1 MRLINTQTLKL
12 KEFYGT
18 NIPQYAILSHTWE
31 EEEVDFGQFSRLPHA
46 ELARRKGF
54 AKIKQ
59 VCRLA
64 RGAGIEWAWVDTC
77 CIDKSSSAE
86 LTESINSMFAWYLG
100 SKVCYAYLSDL
111 KPDAQ
116 RKEGEAPDNDAA
128 SGPTEKEHDPESH
141 IEHDSLA
148 QRVAK
153 YAHCRWFTRG
163 WTLQELIAPRRLG
176 FYNQNWEFQG
186 EKPELS
192 AVLAEITRISPAIL
206 DDTSLLPTVPVAQR
220 MSWVSRRE
228 TTREEDIAYCLLG
241 IFDVHMPLLYGEG
254 KRAFIRLQEEII
266 KETNDPSLF
275 GWLLDSEQA
284 SSQKHWGIL
293 APSPQAFANCT
304 DIELRVDPMHNN
316 ECAIT
321 SRGLRFTPVFGGGLR
336 FGESGTY
343 VMDLQCHR
351 RNRDENLGIFLEQ
364 QGCDLYARV
373 KPDKLSKWPRWRHQ
387 DHENR
392 TFYVAKTISPVMS
405 AMLRT
410 SHRDAVNLS
419 RALETLG
426 ELRIRPGRTEGFAE
440 PAGHWDRQRCMF
452 LTRGMRQFRGRVR
465 FLQLVPGDNRDMR
478 MMRYSLVIEFEMYNG
493 SLEFFLAYDETDE
506 TGKEA
511 KIQGHARGDV
521 VVIAPFPN
529 GTGDAKLTLRA
540 VREEMDG
547 QPVFFVVIDKHYI

>member
-1 MRLINTQTLKL
+1 
-12 KEFYGT
+12 
-18 NIPQYAILSHTWE
+18 
-31 EEEVDFGQFSRLPHA
+31 
-46 ELARRKGF
+46 
-54 AKIKQ
+54 
-59 VCRLA
+59 
-64 RGAGIEWAWVDTC
+64 
-77 CIDKSSSAE
+77 
-86 LTESINSMFAWYLG
+86 MFAWYLG

-128 SGPTEKEHDPESH
+128 SGPTEKEHDTESH

-186 EKPELS
+186 EKSELS
-192 AVLAEITRISPAIL
+192 AVLTEITRISPAIL
-206 DDTSLLPTVPVAQR
+206 DDASLLPTVPVAQR

-266 KETNDPSLF
+266 KDTNDPSLF

-293 APSPQAFANCT
+293 APSPAAFADCA

-321 SRGLRFTPVFGGGLR
+321 SKGLRFTPVPGGGLR
-336 FGESGTY
+336 FGERGMSATY
-343 VMDLQCHR
+343 VMNLQCRR
-351 RNRDENLGIFLEQ
+351 RNRVESLGIFLEQ
-364 QGCDLYARV
+364 QGCDVYTRV
-373 KPDKLSKWPRWRHQ
+373 KPDKLSKSRRSSDDKH
-387 DHENR
+387 R
-392 TFYVAKTISPVMS
+392 TFYVTKTVPPAMAI
-405 AMLRT
+405 MLRT

-419 RALETLG
+419 RALDTLG
-426 ELRIRPGRTEGFAE
+426 ELKIWPAETEAFE

-452 LTRGMRQFRGRVR
+452 LTRGTRHFRGIAR
-465 FLQLVPGDNRDMR
+465 FLQLVPGGTWRSLTITLLLYNENLRVLLEYDDASKNANDLGQLPTVNV
-478 MMRYSLVIEFEMYNG
+478 LVIEPLPE
-493 SLEFFLAYDETDE
+493 
-506 TGKEA
+506 
-511 KIQGHARGDV
+511 
-521 VVIAPFPN
+521 
-529 GTGDAKLTLRA
+529 GTQKVQLTARA

-547 QPVFFVVIDKHYI
+547 QPVYFVMIDKLYVYDMISSS